1 MNLRLSILFILVT
14 MSLYAQKRLTQT
26 YDATAIKELYINSNE
41 IFKIKIT
48 TGEVREITVATIIDG
63 ETFASTLLNTS
74 TNDGVLKI
82 TTGKTPD
89 YIPFNDKLAAHKVLA
104 IELEITIPR
113 GLDVSIYSTL
123 ASVDTYGKLGQVRID
138 LGRGHFKGE
147 EFRFRESAK
156 INTISGSIYVSSNL
170 VNVTAQSRNG
180 KINIPP
186 TQADGPLLEIK
197 SIHGDVTVV
206 KSL

>member
-113 GLDVSIYSTL
+113 SLDVSIYSTL

-147 EFRFRESAK
+147 EFRFRESGK